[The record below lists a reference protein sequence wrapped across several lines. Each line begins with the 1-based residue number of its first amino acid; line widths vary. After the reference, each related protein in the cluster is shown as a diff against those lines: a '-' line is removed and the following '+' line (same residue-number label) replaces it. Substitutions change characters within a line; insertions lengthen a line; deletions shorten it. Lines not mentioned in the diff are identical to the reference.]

1 MYLLLL
7 QGLTGFCNGLDS
19 LVHVSLSREA
29 VDHLVQCLRHSL
41 GRLHR
46 MGSSNPSENH
56 SRYHIRNSMNSTH
69 TYIHTH
75 KLLLHSCT
83 GSVLPYIHYQICMY
97 VRTYV

>member
-19 LVHVSLSREA
+19 LVHVSLPREA

-46 MGSSNPSENH
+46 KGSSNPSENH
-56 SRYHIRNSMNSTH
+56 SSYHICNNMHSRH
-69 TYIHTH
+69 TYIQAYPQAITPF
-75 KLLLHSCT
+75 LNWFRTTLHS
-83 GSVLPYIHYQICMY
+83 LQDMH